1 MALTEHDSLIFVD
14 TAMHRGS
21 DRTACEV
28 TIFRSREMC
37 YDMERQ
43 VKGKWERNCNG
54 DTVYLHVHSV

>member
-1 MALTEHDSLIFVD
+1 MADLICINFETLLFVD

-37 YDMERQ
+37 YGSLLELTPSIFLFGFNEVNRI
-43 VKGKWERNCNG
+43 
-54 DTVYLHVHSV
+54 

>member
-37 YDMERQ
+37 YRRS
-43 VKGKWERNCNG
+43 GGLGRNKKE
-54 DTVYLHVHSV
+54 YEEI

>member
-37 YDMERQ
+37 YYVTLGLGYNLVM
-43 VKGKWERNCNG
+43 VA
-54 DTVYLHVHSV
+54 VHLRTLFLFVNR

>member
-1 MALTEHDSLIFVD
+1 MRGLLTLGGLDSLIFVD

-37 YDMERQ
+37 YTSNQLECAQYDLYISD
-43 VKGKWERNCNG
+43 VNK
-54 DTVYLHVHSV
+54 